1 MDISIIKADKTNTE
15 TGIHYGNL
23 DAPKKMAEF
32 INLACPYCRQ
42 WFNESYEL
50 LEEAVSKGRL
60 QRVIKLF
67 DKEKESLQ
75 RGNVMH
81 HYIDYSA
88 PEQALSALHKMFA
101 TQDEWG
107 NLTLEEV
114 ATYAEKN
121 LGLKEQKDATL
132 VSAVIAEANAAHIQF
147 VPTIIIG
154 ENIFDESVT
163 EEELRGYI
171 EK

>member
-81 HYIDYSA
+81 HHIDMSDG
-88 PEQALSALHKMFA
+88 QVALREIKKVFDS
-101 TQDEWG
+101 QDDWK
-107 NLTLEEV
+107 NLSLAEV
-114 ATYAEKN
+114 ADYAQNK
-121 LGLKEQKDATL
+121 LGLTYQEESPASQAI
-132 VSAVIAEANAAHIQF
+132 IAEANAANIRF
-147 VPTIIIG
+147 VPTVIL
-154 ENIFDESVT
+154 EEHIFDESIKK
-163 EEELRGYI
+163 EGLIDYI
-171 EK
+171 NE

>member
-1 MDISIIKADKTNTE
+1 MDISVIDATKVNTE
-15 TGIHYGNL
+15 TGLHIGESN
-23 DAPKKMAEF
+23 APVKMIEF
-32 INLACPYCRQ
+32 INVRCPYCRK
-42 WFNESYEL
+42 WFEESEEL
-50 LEEAVSKGRL
+50 LAQSVKSGKVERI
-60 QRVIKLF
+60 IKLF

-132 VSAVIAEANAAHIQF
+132 VSAVIAEADAAHIQF

-154 ENIFDESVT
+154 EHIFDESVT

>member
-1 MDISIIKADKTNTE
+1 M
-15 TGIHYGNL
+15 
-23 DAPKKMAEF
+23 
-32 INLACPYCRQ
+32 
-42 WFNESYEL
+42 
-50 LEEAVSKGRL
+50 
-60 QRVIKLF
+60 F

-154 ENIFDESVT
+154 EHIFDESVT

>member
-1 MDISIIKADKTNTE
+1 MDISVIDATKTNET
-15 TGIHYGNL
+15 TGIYYG
-23 DAPKKMAEF
+23 DTAAPQTTIEF
-32 INLACPYCRQ
+32 LNLACPYCKK
-42 WFNESYEL
+42 WFEESFLTLDSFVQEGK
-50 LEEAVSKGRL
+50 VNRL
-60 QRVIKLF
+60 IKLF

-154 ENIFDESVT
+154 EHIFDESVT

>member
-1 MDISIIKADKTNTE
+1 MDISVIDATKVNAE
-15 TGIHYGNL
+15 TGLHIGERN
-23 DAPKKMAEF
+23 APVKMIEF
-32 INLACPYCRQ
+32 INVRCPYCRK
-42 WFNESYEL
+42 WFEESEEL
-50 LEEAVSKGRL
+50 LAQSVKSGKVERI
-60 QRVIKLF
+60 IKLF

-121 LGLKEQKDATL
+121 LGLKEQTDATL

-147 VPTIIIG
+147 VPTIVIG
-154 ENIFDESVT
+154 EHIFDESVT

>member
-1 MDISIIKADKTNTE
+1 MDISVIDATKVNAE
-15 TGIHYGNL
+15 TGLHIGERN
-23 DAPKKMAEF
+23 APVKMIEF
-32 INLACPYCRQ
+32 IDVRCPYCRK
-42 WFNESYEL
+42 WFEESEEL
-50 LEEAVSKGRL
+50 LAQSVKSGKVERI
-60 QRVIKLF
+60 IKLF

-132 VSAVIAEANAAHIQF
+132 VSAVIDEANAAHIQF

-154 ENIFDESVT
+154 EHIFDESVT